1 MAFQGEEVPS
11 AGPAQP
17 EDEPVLEDEQASSG
31 ELLLLDGRAP
41 SDEPVRDDRAPSDEP
56 VRDDMA
62 PSDEPVPDERAPS
75 DERVGDGM
83 APSDALE
90 GASNVPDARWGVGW
104 AWG

>member
-62 PSDEPVPDERAPS
+62 PSDEQ
-75 DERVGDGM
+75 VGDGM
-83 APSDALE
+83 APSDGLE
-90 GASNVPDARWGVGW
+90 GASNVLDAWWGVGW